1 MDPIMLIFLVLIFG
15 MLILMMN
22 RNRKQQREQTELRRS
37 IAAGDE
43 VMTSSGMYGTV
54 TAVDG
59 NVVTIESTPG
69 NTSRWFLPAIAKKV
83 DPATEYATA
92 DADAEPETPAEVSDE
107 SSDTSTPDGFLSE
120 DQVRRTYRDEN
131 KD

>member
-1 MDPIMLIFLVLIFG
+1 MDPIMLIFLVLIVG
-15 MLILMMN
+15 MLNLMMN

-43 VMTSSGMYGTV
+43 VMSSSGMYGTV

-69 NTSRWFLPAIAKKV
+69 NTSRWFLPAIAKKL
-83 DPATEYATA
+83 DPATEYAAAADDAAAPETTA
-92 DADAEPETPAEVSDE
+92 DAGDE
-107 SSDTSTPDGFLSE
+107 STDASTPDGFLSE

-131 KD
+131 